1 MNNKKIC
8 LEKLEETSNNFLNDK
23 CTDLDRNIVDLLK
36 EIIVVEKET
45 ISSEKIFN
53 QLKENYFENDDATS
67 NFVNNLYNYDLN
79 TISDYLDIYMEQA
92 YENEMDENYIN
103 EKIYTITS
111 ILKRI
116 NSELI
121 ILLEEKLTNLQ
132 KN

>member
-1 MNNKKIC
+1 MY
-8 LEKLEETSNNFLNDK
+8 
-23 CTDLDRNIVDLLK
+23 
-36 EIIVVEKET
+36 VVEKET

>member
-1 MNNKKIC
+1 MDNKRIC
-8 LEKLEETSNNFLNDK
+8 LKKLDETSNNFLNDK
-23 CTDLDRNIVDLLK
+23 CSELDKNIINLLK

-45 ISSEKIFN
+45 ISSEKLFN
-53 QLKENYFENDDATS
+53 QLKENYFENDEATI

-79 TISDYLDIYMEQA
+79 TISDYLDIYIEQA

-111 ILKRI
+111 ILRNI
-116 NSELI
+116 NPELV

>member
-1 MNNKKIC
+1 MDNKRIC
-8 LEKLEETSNNFLNDK
+8 LKKLEETSNNFLNDK
-23 CTDLDRNIVDLLK
+23 CSELDKNIINLLK

-45 ISSEKIFN
+45 ISSEKLFN
-53 QLKENYFENDDATS
+53 QLKENYFENDEATI

-79 TISDYLDIYMEQA
+79 TISDYLDIYIEQA

-111 ILKRI
+111 ILRNI
-116 NSELI
+116 NPELV

>member
-23 CTDLDRNIVDLLK
+23 CNDLDRNIVDLLK

>member
-23 CTDLDRNIVDLLK
+23 CTDLDSNIVDLLK

-132 KN
+132 KK